1 MAQLRQEYSKFATRD
16 AEILVVS
23 PESAPTLSQYWQQE
37 QIPFIGLPDPTHRVA
52 NLYGQEV
59 KLLKFGRL
67 PALILI
73 DKQGQIRYKHYGT
86 SMRDIVANE
95 EILTLLDKWNQE
107 ENE

>member
-1 MAQLRQEYSKFATRD
+1 MRQEYSKFAARD
-16 AEILVVS
+16 VEIIIVS
-23 PESAPTLSQYWQQE
+23 PESAPTLGQYWQQE

-59 KLLKFGRL
+59 NLLKFGRL

-86 SMRDIVANE
+86 SMRDIVASE
-95 EILTLLDKWNQE
+95 EILTLLDRLEQE